1 MPSLFYKVLQLKKD
15 MESAADLSLRK
26 GNRELAINWKEASQK
41 LVPVLG
47 IIKVIQRNKDKKD
60 LHYKFVRDKI

>member
-1 MPSLFYKVLQLKKD
+1 